1 MGLNL
6 KAFFFSNLFVCFYR
20 PMPTETVLLG
30 VDCIPNSSVPLI
42 VIQEPTMIGA
52 EDMAMQIDTL
62 PPFDQVCI

>member
-1 MGLNL
+1 
-6 KAFFFSNLFVCFYR
+6 
-20 PMPTETVLLG
+20 MPTETVLLG
-30 VDCIPNSSVPLI
+30 VDCIPNSNVPLI